1 MLAARDGDKEAFDAL
16 IADLAPL
23 VWHVARGS
31 GLDRTTAEDVVQTV
45 WLALLRHLHR
55 LTEPR
60 ALAGWLITTTR
71 REANRVQH
79 RAAGHLE
86 LSPELAEQTATT
98 DPSPEHEV
106 LRTERDRALWSAF
119 HKLSQRCQ
127 ELLRLTVLAGR
138 AEYRAV
144 AEALHMPHGS
154 IGPTR
159 GRCLNNLRSLY
170 DGDSGS

>member
-1 MLAARDGDKEAFDAL
+1 MNKAKADYENLIERCLKML
-16 IADLAPL
+16 IAF
-23 VWHVARGS
+23 G
-31 GLDRTTAEDVVQTV
+31 G
-45 WLALLRHLHR
+45 
-55 LTEPR
+55 PR
-60 ALAGWLITTTR
+60 
-71 REANRVQH
+71 N
-79 RAAGHLE
+79 
-86 LSPELAEQTATT
+86 P